1 MSVAAIRDGKIQEVD
16 DNDFD
21 VEFVSPN
28 QFLSTHV
35 NQIPLQNAVSA
46 PRLFYGARFYN
57 QAVPLINPETPLVQN
72 LVDGTDQSFDELLGE
87 QMGAV
92 RAKGAGTVRKITPDF
107 IEVED
112 AETKEV
118 RKVNL
123 YNNMPFNRKTMITN
137 TPMVQEGD
145 TIEPG
150 QLLAKSNYTDDQ
162 GRVAMGVNARIG
174 LVPYKGHSMDDAVV
188 ISESFAK
195 RLTSQQAYSDEID
208 LSDGTKGGVKH
219 FISLFPTEYT
229 KEQLANFDEN
239 GVVKPGTVLNPG
251 DPYILATKP
260 RMITSNMGA
269 VGKLSRAM
277 ANTRQNA
284 SRVWDHEDPAEVV
297 DVAQTRKGFK
307 VIVKSETPAKVG
319 DKMVERHG
327 QKGIISKII
336 PDSQMPRTT
345 DGEPLE
351 VLLNPMGIPSRVND
365 ATPLDMLLGKV
376 AKKRGEPFRLGAFN
390 KKGESWVDFVERT
403 LAENEMSDV
412 EEVFDPSEQRKLENP
427 ITVGYG
433 HILKL
438 HHMGESKVSSRSQGA
453 YDCYSSD
460 TEVLT
465 DKGWVFWPA
474 VTEEHKLYTPDLKT
488 HTASYEYPRRLVSY
502 DFDGDL
508 LHYSSR
514 KLDFMVTEN
523 HKCPS
528 ATPKVSE
535 WRDRT
540 AQKLMSLRMAYVP
553 KFGFQLSAKDP
564 KTKTIP
570 HVPDSRKRNKYEGD
584 LVIDFHDYVKLS
596 AWWASEG
603 SIDDEG
609 RLIIW
614 QAKKVHPKEY
624 EEIRDLLVRI
634 TGVEPW
640 DFYGRGWRVQDP
652 RLGAYFKQHGIQ
664 DHNKRVPQDILEAG
678 PYSSWLFIETFVKGD
693 GTFGQ
698 YQKEGRLKLNEV
710 MCVCSCSLQLME
722 GLQILAVHAG
732 KGMHYEKAKP
742 KGSDYCI
749 DGRSGTTK
757 VDNYEGWLYLC
768 NSRGQVV
775 GGALGE
781 ADKRYKGSWSKV
793 PYSGKV
799 YCATTKTGYL
809 LVRRNGKVCVSG
821 NSDQQPLKGGSE
833 AAQAKRLSTLELGA
847 LLSSGAYATMRE
859 GATLRG
865 QQNDDYWRAIRQGQ
879 TPKEPGE
886 PFAWEKFKALLTGSG
901 LYARNLG
908 DGRLRLGPFT
918 DRELAKRN
926 PARIERGGLVDPVS
940 LEPEPGGLFDPALV
954 GNNRWGKIE
963 LNSDVPNPAFE
974 KQIALLLGVK
984 QKDVERLVAGEVTL
998 EELRDQ

>member
-1 MSVAAIRDGKIQEVD
+1 MSIAVIRNGQIQETD
-16 DNDFD
+16 DDDFD
-21 VEFVSPN
+21 VEFLSPN

-92 RAKGAGTVRKITPDF
+92 RSKGAGTVRKITPDF
-107 IEVED
+107 IEMED

-137 TPMVQEGD
+137 TPLVQEGD
-145 TIEPG
+145 IIEPG

-174 LVPYKGHSMDDAVV
+174 LVPFKGHSMDDAVV

-208 LSDGTKGGVKH
+208 FSDGAKGGMKH
-219 FISLFPTEYT
+219 FVSLFPTEYT

-239 GVVKPGTVLNPG
+239 GVVKPGTILNPG

-336 PDSQMPRTT
+336 PDTQMPRTT

-365 ATPLDMLLGKV
+365 ATPLDLLLGKV

-390 KKGESWVDFVERT
+390 QKGESWVDFVERT
-403 LAENEMSDV
+403 LAENELSDV
-412 EEVFDPSEQRKLENP
+412 EEVFDPSEQRKMENP

-453 YDCYSSD
+453 YD
-460 TEVLT
+460 
-465 DKGWVFWPA
+465 
-474 VTEEHKLYTPDLKT
+474 
-488 HTASYEYPRRLVSY
+488 
-502 DFDGDL
+502 
-508 LHYSSR
+508 
-514 KLDFMVTEN
+514 
-523 HKCPS
+523 
-528 ATPKVSE
+528 
-535 WRDRT
+535 
-540 AQKLMSLRMAYVP
+540 Q
-553 KFGFQLSAKDP
+553 
-564 KTKTIP
+564 
-570 HVPDSRKRNKYEGD
+570 
-584 LVIDFHDYVKLS
+584 
-596 AWWASEG
+596 
-603 SIDDEG
+603 
-609 RLIIW
+609 
-614 QAKKVHPKEY
+614 
-624 EEIRDLLVRI
+624 
-634 TGVEPW
+634 
-640 DFYGRGWRVQDP
+640 
-652 RLGAYFKQHGIQ
+652 
-664 DHNKRVPQDILEAG
+664 
-678 PYSSWLFIETFVKGD
+678 
-693 GTFGQ
+693 
-698 YQKEGRLKLNEV
+698 
-710 MCVCSCSLQLME
+710 
-722 GLQILAVHAG
+722 
-732 KGMHYEKAKP
+732 
-742 KGSDYCI
+742 
-749 DGRSGTTK
+749 
-757 VDNYEGWLYLC
+757 
-768 NSRGQVV
+768 
-775 GGALGE
+775 
-781 ADKRYKGSWSKV
+781 
-793 PYSGKV
+793 
-799 YCATTKTGYL
+799 
-809 LVRRNGKVCVSG
+809 
-821 NSDQQPLKGGSE
+821 DQQPLKGGSE

-859 GATLRG
+859 GSTLRG

-940 LEPEPGGLFDPALV
+940 LEPESGGLFDPALV

-963 LNSDVPNPAFE
+963 LRSDMPNPAFE
-974 KQIALLLGVK
+974 KQIALLLGIK
-984 QKDVERLVAGEVTL
+984 QKDLERVVAGEITL
-998 EELRDQ
+998 EDAREK

>member
-1 MSVAAIRDGKIQEVD
+1 MSIAVIRNGQIQETD
-16 DNDFD
+16 DDDFD
-21 VEFVSPN
+21 VEFLSPN

-57 QAVPLINPETPLVQN
+57 QAVPLVNPETPLVQN
-72 LVDGTDQSFDELLGE
+72 LVDGTEQSFDELLGE

-118 RKVNL
+118 SKVNL
-123 YNNMPFNRKTMITN
+123 YNNMPFNRKTMVTN
-137 TPMVQEGD
+137 TPLVQEGD

-162 GRVAMGVNARIG
+162 GRVAMGLNARIG

-195 RLTSQQAYSDEID
+195 RLTSQQAYSDEVD
-208 LSDGTKGGVKH
+208 FSDGTKGGLKH
-219 FISLFPTEYT
+219 FVSLFPTEYT

-239 GVVKPGTVLNPG
+239 GVVKPGTILNPG

-327 QKGIISKII
+327 QKSYHPDTEFLTERGWVRPNELLDTDRVAALFDRNEGSGPQNLYGKFVEPSVLYSYVFDGELYGMESRHAAYLTTGNHRIWRRGHTKGCSRYSALDASEVEGKNQRFLIAAPFELDRKDPEIFTLPEAVSDKTGEVLDHPCVFPFATWVRFMALYLSEGNIRHTKKSDYTVVITQKEREFCRILEKTLEEMGLTWTKTNNQYVTSPCKPLRLYLEQFGKAPDKHVPVEIKKASKPVIQMFLDTLWQCDGDKNKGKAYWSCSKRMVDDVQFLLQLLGKASNVNSREPRDHQNYGERCVWICGGNEAGVGKKAKDSYYREKYHGKVYCLQVPGLGVLLTRFRDKVMWNGNSIVSKII

-365 ATPLDMLLGKV
+365 STPLDLLLGKV

-390 KKGESWVDFVERT
+390 QKGESWVDFVERT
-403 LAENEMSDV
+403 LAENELSDV

-427 ITVGYG
+427 VTVGYG

-438 HHMGESKVSSRSQGA
+438 HHMGESKISSRSQGA
-453 YDCYSSD
+453 YDSD
-460 TEVLT
+460 
-465 DKGWVFWPA
+465 A
-474 VTEEHKLYTPDLKT
+474 
-488 HTASYEYPRRLVSY
+488 
-502 DFDGDL
+502 
-508 LHYSSR
+508 
-514 KLDFMVTEN
+514 
-523 HKCPS
+523 
-528 ATPKVSE
+528 
-535 WRDRT
+535 
-540 AQKLMSLRMAYVP
+540 
-553 KFGFQLSAKDP
+553 
-564 KTKTIP
+564 
-570 HVPDSRKRNKYEGD
+570 
-584 LVIDFHDYVKLS
+584 
-596 AWWASEG
+596 
-603 SIDDEG
+603 
-609 RLIIW
+609 
-614 QAKKVHPKEY
+614 
-624 EEIRDLLVRI
+624 
-634 TGVEPW
+634 
-640 DFYGRGWRVQDP
+640 
-652 RLGAYFKQHGIQ
+652 
-664 DHNKRVPQDILEAG
+664 
-678 PYSSWLFIETFVKGD
+678 
-693 GTFGQ
+693 
-698 YQKEGRLKLNEV
+698 
-710 MCVCSCSLQLME
+710 
-722 GLQILAVHAG
+722 
-732 KGMHYEKAKP
+732 
-742 KGSDYCI
+742 
-749 DGRSGTTK
+749 
-757 VDNYEGWLYLC
+757 
-768 NSRGQVV
+768 
-775 GGALGE
+775 
-781 ADKRYKGSWSKV
+781 
-793 PYSGKV
+793 
-799 YCATTKTGYL
+799 
-809 LVRRNGKVCVSG
+809 
-821 NSDQQPLKGGSE
+821 QPLKGGSE

-963 LNSDVPNPAFE
+963 LSSDMPNPAFE
-974 KQIALLLGVK
+974 KQIALLLGIK
-984 QKDVERLVAGEVTL
+984 QKDLERVVSGEITL
-998 EELRDQ
+998 EEAREK